1 MRLTEPKIKYKPIAT
16 EFRHDG
22 FNYKQIARE
31 GDIAIYEQK
40 WTGCSNAS
48 VAYDVVRIRRHD
60 GFVIAGKSVEP
71 AEVYPRSDAWG
82 TDGFTLTDKD
92 PAFAKLKSLSSRSEG
107 HFRTNAIPASASEAQ
122 TRYHVP

>member
-31 GDIAIYEQK
+31 GDYAIYEQSWK
-40 WTGCSNAS
+40 SSEN
-48 VAYDVVRIRRHD
+48 VAYEVVRIRRHD
-60 GFVIAGKSVEP
+60 GFMIAGKTVEP

-82 TDGFTLTDKD
+82 TDGFTLHDKD
-92 PAFAKLKSLSSRSEG
+92 AAFARLKSLEHAPEG

>member
-1 MRLTEPKIKYKPIAT
+1 MREPKIKYKPIAT
-16 EFRHDG
+16 DFRHDG

-40 WTGCSNAS
+40 WTGCSNPS
-48 VAYDVVRIRRHD
+48 VAYEVVRIRRHD

-71 AEVYPRSDAWG
+71 AEIYPRSDAWG

-92 PAFAKLKSLSSRSEG
+92 TAFAKLKSLSSRSEG
-107 HFRTNAIPASASEAQ
+107 HLRTNAIPASASETQ